1 MMSVDLIVLI
11 QLSFVQFSSLC
22 YEFCLLS
29 KTECRASI
37 VILGMTMKAV
47 AFESQPEINRFVE
60 KLVIFFVIS
69 LLYQSRPTL
78 TRQVKIRKNY

>member
-1 MMSVDLIVLI
+1 M
-11 QLSFVQFSSLC
+11 SFVC
-22 YEFCLLS
+22 YQ
-29 KTECRASI
+29 KQNVRAFI